1 MNDQARERL
10 RAALN
15 ALTPP
20 AGSLPVPDLPQRATP
35 DRWREALAVGTACL
49 LALAVVGSMIWF
61 RSQTPA
67 RSPASPP
74 MQLPASAAPHTVT
87 PSPAATTPVAVVPP
101 PSSAPVVTPRCHT
114 GDVSATLRALSSGAG
129 QRYAALVLTNSSGHL
144 CQVYGYV
151 GMLLLDG
158 NRQPLPTN
166 VVRSAPPA
174 PQVVTLMPGQAAFS
188 QLHWTVVPGTGDAQ
202 SVQCEPQ
209 PVFVEVTP
217 PDETTQLVI
226 PWNMEVVCLRGRIDV
241 TPLAAGT
248 GPPF

>member
-1 MNDQARERL
+1 MMNDQSRERL

-20 AGSLPVPDLPQRATP
+20 ADSLRVPDLPNRPNP
-35 DRWREALAVGTACL
+35 DRWREAAAVGTACL

-61 RSQTPA
+61 RTHAAA
-67 RSPASPP
+67 RTPASPSTP
-74 MQLPASAAPHTVT
+74 VPASAAPT
-87 PSPAATTPVAVVPP
+87 PAPATPTPVAVVPAP
-101 PSSAPVVTPRCHT
+101 PSAPTATPRCHT
-114 GDVSATLRALSSGAG
+114 GDLSATLRALGAGAG
-129 QRYAALVLTNSSGHL
+129 QRYAALVLTNSSGHA
-144 CQVYGYV
+144 CEVYGYV

-158 NRQPLPTN
+158 NRQPVPTN
-166 VVRSAPPA
+166 VVRRASPA
-174 PQVVTLMPGQAAFS
+174 PQVVTLTPGQAAYS

-202 SVQCEPQ
+202 SAQCEPQ

-217 PDETTQLVI
+217 PDETTQLVT

-241 TPLAAGT
+241 TALAAGT